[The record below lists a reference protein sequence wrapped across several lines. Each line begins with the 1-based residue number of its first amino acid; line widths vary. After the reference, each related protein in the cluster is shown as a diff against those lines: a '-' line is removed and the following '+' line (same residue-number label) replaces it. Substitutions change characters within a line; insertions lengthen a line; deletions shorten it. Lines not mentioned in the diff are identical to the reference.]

1 MRAMVYRVLCA
12 FMIAGGICACGSMT
26 FAAIEGP
33 TATPGGPICEES
45 ASTRRALH
53 GLRDD
58 VPLTQAVVQ
67 ERRQAIYKLIEQEPD
82 NVFFHLDYLLNGDRG
97 GADKTATIARYKK
110 LLDEHPGNSMYAFLY
125 AVALIDRDTPQAIS
139 RLKSIAEND
148 PFAPLGHAQLGEL
161 YEWGKFANREES
173 RKQAIAFY
181 DACPGSLEWRGRR
194 LLHEVATPE
203 MAAKYEFQLR
213 NRLKDETDLT
223 LLSAWKTVWDL
234 EFVMVP
240 VAQQD
245 ALRARLRK
253 EVSELRD
260 KIHSDDPGW
269 LSELN
274 GGYHMAGDTTAEREI
289 ADQIVAKYPESDQ
302 SRSILSERWEAD
314 HPRPKEGASEQAVQ
328 EYYRAVLAR
337 ANAELKT
344 RPGDNEAQNDR
355 FDALIMLDGTS
366 NDEIVAA
373 GEAFRS
379 ALRVDT
385 GWYSSPPAQLG
396 IAKIYLERKVRADEV
411 PALIAES
418 NAADAERRSIIDS
431 DRMPDEVTKNREMMK
446 VYMISRTTDL
456 FVEAATQ
463 LHNPEIA
470 RAAVEELSQQK
481 IDMPFMETDIW
492 KIKAK
497 WAELNG
503 HKLDALL
510 MYRASLDA
518 RVPGFKIRRKES
530 DQSKEGYDRLW
541 KELGGTDDGRQAWL
555 TAVAGAK
562 VAAEGG
568 WTKASKD
575 LPAWE
580 LSDLNGKVWKLSEL
594 KGKTVLIN
602 VWATWCGPCR
612 QEHPYLQALYEKMK
626 DRKDIQI
633 LTFDIDDSVG
643 DVAPYMKDNKY
654 TFPVLIARDLIYEL
668 MPVPSVPQNWIVDSA
683 NKWRWSAEGFGD
695 GDDWQ
700 KRVMEKLEGEK
711 ALK

>member
-1 MRAMVYRVLCA
+1 
-12 FMIAGGICACGSMT
+12 MT
-26 FAAIEGP
+26 LAATKEPIG
-33 TATPGGPICEES
+33 TQRGAICEES
-45 ASTRRALH
+45 ASTRHALH
-53 GLRDD
+53 ELRDD
-58 VPLTQAVVQ
+58 LPMTEAVIQ
-67 ERRQAIYKLIEQEPD
+67 ERRRAIGKLIEQNPD
-82 NVFFHLDYLLNGDRG
+82 DVFLHLDYLLDSDRG
-97 GADKTATIARYKK
+97 GNQKTATIARYKK
-110 LLDEHPGNSMYAFLY
+110 LLDEHPGNSMYPFLY

-139 RLKSIAEND
+139 RLKAIPEND

-161 YEWGKFANREES
+161 YEWGKFANREET

-181 DACPGSLEWRGRR
+181 DACPSSLEWRGRA
-194 LLHEVATPE
+194 LLREVATPE
-203 MAAKYEFQLR
+203 VAARYEPQLR
-213 NRLKDETDLT
+213 NQLHGETDPS
-223 LLSAWKTVWDL
+223 LLPAWNTVWDL

-240 VAQQD
+240 AAQQE
-245 ALRARLRK
+245 ALRIRLRK
-253 EVSELRD
+253 EISRLRD
-260 KIHSDDPGW
+260 QIHSDDSGW
-269 LSELN
+269 LSVLKA
-274 GGYHMAGDTTAEREI
+274 GFHMSGDQTAEREV
-289 ADQIVAKYPESDQ
+289 ADQIVARYPESDASQ
-302 SRSILSERWEAD
+302 RILSERWESD
-314 HPRPKEGASEQAVQ
+314 HPQPKEDAPEQAKQ
-328 EYYRAVLAR
+328 EYYRALLAR
-337 ANAELKT
+337 ANSELKK

-355 FDALIMLDGTS
+355 FDALTMLNGTS
-366 NDEIVAA
+366 TDDIVAA

-385 GWYSSPPAQLG
+385 GWYSSPPAQVG
-396 IAKIYLERKVRADEV
+396 IAKVYLDRKVRAEEIPTLV
-411 PALIAES
+411 AEA
-418 NAADAERRSIIDS
+418 NEADAERRLIIDS
-431 DRMPDEVTKNREMMK
+431 DRMPDEVTKNRAMMK
-446 VYMISRTTDL
+446 VYQLLRTTDL
-456 FVEAATQ
+456 LVEAATQ

-470 RAAVEELSQQK
+470 RAAFDELSQQK
-481 IDMPFMETDIW
+481 IDMPFMQTDIW

-518 RVPGFKIRRKES
+518 RLPGFKIRGKATDES
-530 DQSKEGYDRLW
+530 KDGYNRLW

-555 TAVAGAK
+555 TAIAGAK

-568 WTKASKD
+568 WTKALKD

-580 LSDLNGKVWKLSEL
+580 LADLNGKIWKLSDL

-612 QEHPYLQALYEKMK
+612 QEHPYLQALYEKTK

-683 NKWRWSAEGFGD
+683 NKWRWSEEGFGD
-695 GDDWQ
+695 GDEWE
-700 KRVMEKLEGEK
+700 KGMLEKLEEK
-711 ALK
+711 KDESGAKK